1 MAIAITTP
9 SPGKFGW
16 IINATSGDASGCEE
30 LKAAP
35 AAGLSIIV
43 DHLTLNTT
51 DALTLTIGQG
61 ESGPGSVTTALL
73 GPIAMPANST
83 LKWDFYPAGL
93 VLTAATSLTV
103 DASGAGNIMVFAMGR
118 IQ

>member
-9 SPGKFGW
+9 QAGKFGW
-16 IINATSGDASGCEE
+16 IINATSADASACEE

-35 AAGLSIIV
+35 AAGLSIVV

-51 DALTLTIGQG
+51 DALTLTIGAG
-61 ESGPGSVTTALL
+61 ENAGAVTTALL
-73 GPIAMPANST
+73 GPVAMPANST
-83 LKWDFYPAGL
+83 LQWDFPSGM

-103 DASGAGNIMVFAMGR
+103 DSSGAGNILVFAWGR
-118 IQ
+118 IV